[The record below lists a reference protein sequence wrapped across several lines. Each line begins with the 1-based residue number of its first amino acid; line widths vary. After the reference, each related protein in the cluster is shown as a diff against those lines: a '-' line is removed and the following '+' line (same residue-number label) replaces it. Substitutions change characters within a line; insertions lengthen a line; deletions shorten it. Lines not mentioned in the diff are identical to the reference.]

1 MPKWII
7 ASPLILLLACN
18 AKKVSIL
25 TPKQQMAKVDSI
37 VRAQQ
42 KWIREQEQESLR
54 DRLSIEVKERT
65 DSILAIYKA
74 QNKHVVDTS
83 TVADTA
89 ITHQDT
95 TQH

>member
-1 MPKWII
+1 MPKWIL
-7 ASPLILLLACN
+7 AFPLILLLSCN
-18 AKKVSIL
+18 NEKVSIL
-25 TPKQQMAKVDSI
+25 TPKQQLAKVDSI
-37 VRAQQ
+37 VNAQQ

-65 DSILAIYKA
+65 DSILASYKV
-74 QNKHVVDTS
+74 QNKQLVDTA
-83 TVADTA
+83 VADTI